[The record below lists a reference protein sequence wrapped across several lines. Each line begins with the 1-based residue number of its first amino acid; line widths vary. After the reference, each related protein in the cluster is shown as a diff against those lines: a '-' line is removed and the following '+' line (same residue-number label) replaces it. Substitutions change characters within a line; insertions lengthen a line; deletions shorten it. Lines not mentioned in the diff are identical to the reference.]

1 MVFNVVVNGY
11 ALAVSFDVSLF
22 VMLSVML
29 CGVWLQ
35 STAMSSQS

>member
-1 MVFNVVVNGY
+1 MVF
-11 ALAVSFDVSLF
+11 VSGCKWCEVDVSLC